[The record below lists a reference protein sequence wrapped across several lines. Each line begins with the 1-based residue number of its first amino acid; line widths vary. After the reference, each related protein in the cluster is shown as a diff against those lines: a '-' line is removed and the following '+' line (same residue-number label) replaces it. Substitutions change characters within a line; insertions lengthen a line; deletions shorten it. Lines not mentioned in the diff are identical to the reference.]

1 MSERSAFE
9 NANFR
14 RKTVGKN
21 IEKVVTTDQNLDKC
35 CDIRSSVKCAIEK
48 RVTSPSSA
56 IILWSRELKGVGGTD
71 EDVVSI
77 F

>member
-1 MSERSAFE
+1 VRE
-9 NANFR
+9 
-14 RKTVGKN
+14 K
-21 IEKVVTTDQNLDKC
+21 IEEGVITGQNLDKY
-35 CDIRSSVKCAIEK
+35 CDIPSSVKCAIEK